1 MDIYVGNLPFQ
12 MTESALEEI
21 FQPYGAVKTVKI
33 VTDKM
38 TGRSKGFGFV
48 TMDNDEEG
56 QRAIDQLHGSEVSG
70 RNIIVNQAKPRTEGE
85 GRSSGGGGGYNRGG
99 GGGGYNRGGGGGGG
113 GYNRGGGGGGGYN
126 RGGGGGGGYNRD
138 RGGDRGGSKDY
149 SRGGDDYNR
158 GGDSDSNW

>member
-1 MDIYVGNLPFQ
+1 MDIYVGNLSFQ
-12 MTESALEEI
+12 MAESALEEL
-21 FQPYGAVKTVKI
+21 FQPYGTVKSVKI

-56 QRAIDQLHGSEVSG
+56 QRAIDQLHGTEVSG

-85 GRSSGGGGGYNRGG
+85 SRSGG
-99 GGGGYNRGGGGGGG
+99 GGGGYNRGGGGG

-126 RGGGGGGGYNRD
+126 RGGGGGGGYNRGGGGGGYD
-138 RGGDRGGSKDY
+138 RGNRGGGGGGYDRN
-149 SRGGDDYNR
+149 SRGGGDDYNR
-158 GGDSDSNW
+158 GGDSDNW